1 MKRFILLAS
10 ILVFITGCTIEKKDV
25 VGTYV
30 AQNLNNNIDTLKIFE
45 NGIYIKKLYRKT
57 DSSLIYINTG
67 KWKYIDERITMENF
81 FPDEDELYSPE
92 AGDFENILITSSL
105 NINRRLNKIVIY
117 YMQIT
122 DNKYYEK
129 L

>member
-1 MKRFILLAS
+1 MKRFIPLIF
-10 ILVFITGCTIEKKDV
+10 ILVLITGCAIEQKDV

-45 NGIYIKKLYRKT
+45 DGRYIKKLYRKT
-57 DSSLIYINTG
+57 DSSLIYLNTG
-67 KWKYIDERITMENF
+67 KWKYIDERITLENF
-81 FPDEDELYSPE
+81 FPDEDEVYEPE
-92 AGDFENILITSSL
+92 AGEFENVLITSSL

-122 DNKYYEK
+122 ENKYYEK
-129 L
+129 Q